1 MDVGYYRRIYGNF
14 TVIDNPE
21 TVAADYTQ
29 YAVTVPTDSRLPTS
43 GQQLTSV
50 EVNPVLR
57 NGNAFNTVTNY
68 VTFTDNFAR
77 RTEHFNGVDVA
88 LNWRGAGSF
97 TTSGG
102 VAIGRTSQDTCDL
115 QAALPEIATVPV
127 GGGVTPLEL
136 CNTAANWAPNYKMIA
151 VYEIPWQAIRVS
163 SSFLSLPGPSVL
175 ANVIYS
181 VADVTAALGR
191 APSGGGS
198 RAINVIDTGTRLGDR
213 RNQLDLRF
221 SRIFRFGG
229 ATLDANFDVY
239 NVTNTDAV
247 LGQSATYGTTWLQ
260 PTTVLQPRIFKFGV
274 RYDF

>member
-1 MDVGYYRRIYGNF
+1 M
-14 TVIDNPE
+14 
-21 TVAADYTQ
+21 
-29 YAVTVPTDSRLPTS
+29 AVPADSRLPTS

-57 NGNAFNTVTNY
+57 NGRAFNTVTNY
-68 VTFTDNFAR
+68 VTFTDNFAK

-102 VAIGRTSQDTCDL
+102 VSIGRTSNNTCDL
-115 QAALPEIATVPV
+115 QKELPETATVLV
-127 GGGVTPLEL
+127 GGGATPIEM
-136 CNTAANWAPNYKMIA
+136 CDTTASWAPNYKMIA
-151 VYEIPWQAIRVS
+151 VYTIPWQDIRLS
-163 SSFLSLPGPSVL
+163 SSFLSLPGPNVQ
-175 ANVIYS
+175 AGVIYS

-198 RAINVIDTGTRLGDR
+198 RTINVIDGGTLLGDR

-221 SRIFRFGG
+221 SKIFQFAG

-239 NVTNTDAV
+239 NITNTDAV